1 MIQTPDWVRP
11 KINTVYPPHNLV
23 EFERWFYENY
33 EGDVT
38 DREYLPI
45 FWTGYYVNNNYGND
59 AIAKYELQTYID
71 RLDRSKKYFTII
83 QYDDDI
89 LNDVSDLDLYR
100 FSMSKTGEN
109 IYPLPLIGQ
118 PMPYIFK
125 SEKKYLANFIGNVT
139 HPIREHANSLRTNP
153 DYYISF
159 ERHDPYDYCK
169 IISES
174 VFTLCYRGYGINSF
188 RVAESLQYGS
198 IPILVYTENDLI
210 EPHNLNITNYG
221 FAIPESALY
230 KFDEIMNAF
239 SELAQLGMFEYSNN
253 IYQNYFTYEGTKDKI
268 LKHLLTLK

>member
-33 EGDVT
+33 EGDVS

-45 FWTGYYVNNNYGND
+45 FYCGYQVNNDYGND
-59 AIAKYELQTYID
+59 KAAMERLQAYVD
-71 RLDRSKKYFTII
+71 SLPNDVRYFTIS
-83 QYDDDI
+83 QYDNGVGVDWKGK
-89 LNDVSDLDLYR
+89 DVYE
-100 FSMSKTGEN
+100 FNMSKTGIN
-109 IYPLPLIGQ
+109 KYPLPLIGS

-139 HPIREHANSLRTNP
+139 HSIREHANSLRTNP

-188 RVAESLQYGS
+188 RISEALQYGS
-198 IPILVYTENDLI
+198 IPVYISDYFI
-210 EPHNLNITNYG
+210 EPHNVPFNSYGIKLGSDRTYALDSILNCS
-221 FAIPESALY
+221 FMVDD
-230 KFDEIMNAF
+230 K
-239 SELAQLGMFEYSNN
+239 N
-253 IYQNYFTYEGTKDKI
+253 IYQEYFTYEGTKDKI